1 MLILFFIV
9 AIIISILF
17 FMHYYK
23 KQSKLANEYWKVY
36 QSLYDVRHKAYTD
49 IKIQHK
55 GIHFSQY
62 IKIIAQEKSL
72 NNVKNSTD
80 VQTTW
85 EPGDILFFDYK
96 HYYTPKKGDY
106 ILMSKSQFYN
116 INDGTKY
123 RIAQCIAC
131 TDTMPE
137 IYDGSETPGIGYDEW
152 GYLHAIL
159 TKESNYTELKI
170 VKK

>member
-1 MLILFFIV
+1 MLYFIV
-9 AIIISILF
+9 IIIILIF
-17 FMHYYK
+17 TLSYVHYHN
-23 KQSKLANEYWKVY
+23 KQVKLANEYWKVY
-36 QSLYDVRHKAYTD
+36 QSLYDVKHKISD
-49 IKIQHK
+49 IKIRYK
-55 GIHFSQY
+55 GIRFSQY

-72 NNVKNSTD
+72 NNIKNSPD
-80 VQTTW
+80 IQTTW

-123 RIAQCIAC
+123 RIAQCIANSNNF
-131 TDTMPE
+131 PE

-170 VKK
+170 VKN

>member
-1 MLILFFIV
+1 MLYFIV
-9 AIIISILF
+9 IIIILIF
-17 FMHYYK
+17 TLSYVHYHN
-23 KQSKLANEYWKVY
+23 KQVKLANEYWKVY
-36 QSLYDVRHKAYTD
+36 QSLYDVKHKINAN
-49 IKIQHK
+49 IKIRCK

-72 NNVKNSTD
+72 NKVKNPEYI
-80 VQTTW
+80 QANW

-116 INDGTKY
+116 VNDGTKY
-123 RIAQCIAC
+123 RIAQCIAS
-131 TDTMPE
+131 TESMPE
-137 IYDGSETPGIGYDEW
+137 IYDGSEVPGLGYDEW

-159 TKESNYTELKI
+159 TKSSNYTELKI